1 MAMYVIVR
9 SEMRVWRRGHST
21 HDTLLS
27 QNFPTHVTACDG
39 TPMKGSVTAHPWP
52 HRATFKTSRY
62 DCLSCFAWPL
72 LTRRRRDTKSKESGL
87 SFVLS
92 RTASRTTI
100 TAPRRSAISRLPF
113 VDDSPAEQDSSFTTL
128 RLMLKEANTIRT
140 HLPVF
145 CIRQGR
151 SNSGGENIGF

>member
-1 MAMYVIVR
+1 MPRGKAMAMYVIVG
-9 SEMRVWRRGHST
+9 SEMRVWRRGHSKY
-21 HDTLLS
+21 DTLLS

-92 RTASRTTI
+92 RYFCRPELAYQAFFIRTQL
-100 TAPRRSAISRLPF
+100 RMRF
-113 VDDSPAEQDSSFTTL
+113 QDSF
-128 RLMLKEANTIRT
+128 ADDN
-140 HLPVF
+140 H
-145 CIRQGR
+145 R
-151 SNSGGENIGF
+151 STSLCDYAIAVC